1 MLPSV
6 NSLQP
11 EFGISG
17 SVTPEGGRGALML
30 RIKVKSRR
38 VNGGGGEGYLPI
50 PTSASGPA
58 PLHVNEAVVTRMRGE
73 REGRGGDRGRDGW
86 ISGQ

>member
-6 NSLQP
+6 NSLHP
-11 EFGISG
+11 ESGIPG

-30 RIKVKSRR
+30 RMKVKSRR
-38 VNGGGGEGYLPI
+38 VNGSGGEGYLPI
-50 PTSASGPA
+50 PTSASGPG

-73 REGRGGDRGRDGW
+73 RVGGSGDRGGDGW